1 MAMKMKLMK
10 LSQEIHGYAQITNRR
25 PAPRPSVLYLMALR
39 ERAAKVVTP
48 RRRLS
53 VVTDPQAGASTP
65 LPIKI
70 NHVKSS
76 PSDLSVII
84 Y

>member
-10 LSQEIHGYAQITNRR
+10 LKQEIHGYAQVTNRR
-25 PAPRPSVLYLMALR
+25 PAPRPAVLYLMALR
-39 ERAAKVVTP
+39 ERTARAITP

-53 VVTDPQAGASTP
+53 VAADPQAGASTP

-76 PSDLSVII
+76 PPDFPVVI